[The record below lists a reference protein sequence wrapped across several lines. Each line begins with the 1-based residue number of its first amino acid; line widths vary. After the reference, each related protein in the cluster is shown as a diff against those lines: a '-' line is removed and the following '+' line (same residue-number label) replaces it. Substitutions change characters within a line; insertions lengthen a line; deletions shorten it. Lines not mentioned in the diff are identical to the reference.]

1 MPISIVVGG
10 QFGSEGK
17 GKIAHYVARTA
28 SARAVVRVGGP
39 NSGHTVYSDDG
50 KKYIFQH
57 LPTAAILPD
66 VLCVLATGSYI
77 DVSRLLHEVELCKLD
92 SKRLKVDPNAVVIT
106 EQDCVDEHLVGLRA
120 GIGSTLTG
128 TGAAVLN
135 RISRTRP
142 VRFAKDVAG
151 LQPYLADTKELL
163 SHMLECGDRVVIEG
177 TQGFGLS
184 VLHTPHY
191 PYATSRD
198 TTAAGFLSEVGLSPL
213 DVDDVVLVLR
223 AFPIRVPGNSG
234 PLANEITWDQLTQ
247 ESGAHDLIQEMTS
260 VTKTVRRVARFDEG
274 IVRKAI
280 RSNRPTRIAL
290 NHLDYFD
297 WTAHSSNQPSK
308 QIIWALNAVEASIGR
323 TVDLVGTSET
333 LTLSRSQFLDR
344 RECA

>member
-17 GKIAHYVARTA
+17 GKVAHYVARVDG
-28 SARAVVRVGGP
+28 ARAVVRVGGP

-66 VLCVLATGSYI
+66 VLCVLAAGSYV
-77 DVSRLLHEVELCKLD
+77 DVARLLLEVDLCKLEPE
-92 SKRLKVDPNAVVIT
+92 RLRIDPNAVVVT
-106 EQDCVDEHLVGLRA
+106 DQDRVDEHLVGLRA

-142 VRFAKDVAG
+142 ITFAKDIAE
-151 LQPYLADTKELL
+151 LRPYLCEAVECLDGLL
-163 SHMLECGDRVVIEG
+163 RRGERVVVEG
-177 TQGFGLS
+177 TQGYGLS
-184 VLHTPHY
+184 VLHTPYY

-213 DVDDVVLVLR
+213 DVDDVVMVIR

-234 PLANEITWDQLTQ
+234 PLPQ
-247 ESGAHDLIQEMTS
+247 ESTWEAVTRASGSCEQLEELTS
-260 VTKTVRRVARFDEG
+260 VTRSVRRVANFDPQ
-274 IVRKAI
+274 IVKSAI
-280 RSNRPTRIAL
+280 RANKPTRLML
-290 NHLDYFD
+290 NHVDYFD
-297 WTAHSSNQPSK
+297 RTGKRLTGNVSERM
-308 QIIWALNAVEASIGR
+308 LVAVDAIEREIG
-323 TVDLVGTSET
+323 VSMDYLGTSPT
-333 LTLSRSQFLDR
+333 HLSNKSKVAALR
-344 RECA
+344 RA